1 MFLSNWHKFLCSRHF
16 RLKAKTLSA
25 ADGVFSQCHME
36 VWHARQQSHCL
47 WADETVSAVRYWLSS
62 PEHVGHQIIGW
73 WSHLNQIS
81 NLPMRLKV
89 GRLYLSFIVNFIESS
104 ITIQVVQSWRF
115 ECLNTASL
123 RLTFHFSPNWFC
135 RLTCRLE
142 NRSSSQVQEVAW
154 SPLTELWLLR
164 PQTARELTMSWPV
177 QCLFYYLPIV
187 WMLLWMCLHVF
198 IDCLFISSC
207 VFHCCL
213 SPLYLQSVFTVLPP
227 LVLTSS
233 RQLSIILHSIKKTF
247 CSILWWAQS
256 LTMTSIFTV
265 SQRLQWSLDIRKNK
279 QNL

>member
-16 RLKAKTLSA
+16 RLKANTLSA
-25 ADGVFSQCHME
+25 ADGVFSQWHME

-47 WADETVSAVRYWLSS
+47 RADETVSAVWYGLSI

-115 ECLNTASL
+115 ECLSTASS
-123 RLTFHFSPNWFC
+123 RLTFYFSPNWFC

-142 NRSSSQVQEVAW
+142 NRSSSQVHEVPW

-177 QCLFYYLPIV
+177 QCLFYYLPILSECCFECAC
-187 WMLLWMCLHVF
+187 MFSLTAYLSRPVF
-198 IDCLFISSC
+198 FTVDCLPCFYS
-207 VFHCCL
+207 
-213 SPLYLQSVFTVLPP
+213 LYLHHWCWRAADSYP
-227 LVLTSS
+227 L
-233 RQLSIILHSIKKTF
+233 
-247 CSILWWAQS
+247 
-256 LTMTSIFTV
+256 
-265 SQRLQWSLDIRKNK
+265 
-279 QNL
+279 